1 MERKWIKPQESSP
14 RAPENMRARQLMT
27 MTTIIMMMMLT
38 IIDDDDDR
46 HNRHHDDDETAGGRQ
61 RICVPDNYQKS
72 VFKLSIMIHKLLFP
86 IHSFPNYFFSPSLHS
101 SPSPLSPHSSPP
113 LLNISG
119 TTCRTW
125 QDPPMLPSGLTSK
138 TFQRWKK
145 IFNHVIV
152 ISSVAGFRQR
162 LQHHDQCILQ
172 REMERSEVVSQQRLQ
187 QGGSPAR
194 GNTNTRR
201 ITFSN

>member
-1 MERKWIKPQESSP
+1 MNQ
-14 RAPENMRARQLMT
+14 
-27 MTTIIMMMMLT
+27 TTGELT
-38 IIDDDDDR
+38 KGTREYACQTTDDNDNKNHDDDADDDDDDDNAADDDDDDDH

-119 TTCRTW
+119 TTCRT
-125 QDPPMLPSGLTSK
+125 
-138 TFQRWKK
+138 
-145 IFNHVIV
+145 
-152 ISSVAGFRQR
+152 
-162 LQHHDQCILQ
+162 
-172 REMERSEVVSQQRLQ
+172 
-187 QGGSPAR
+187 
-194 GNTNTRR
+194 
-201 ITFSN
+201 